1 MKNDKLLTVLVIV
14 CLVLSIF
21 SCAVSVMSLRRLR
34 MHDELLQAMQVL
46 VYTDELSE
54 DELPENA
61 PVVHEGQV
69 MDAAL
74 QDSTQQAQ
82 AQPAEAQAAQ
92 AQQAQSQNAEEN
104 KPAHKHPKKHTVA
117 TKEDQSL
124 HDHLLKII
132 AGESYIDLGLP
143 SGTLW
148 KAENEEGLMD
158 FKTARK
164 KYKKRMPSISQWEEL
179 CKYGEW
185 SWVGNGY
192 EVIGPNG
199 AAIFIPAAGYRNI
212 SGQVGKVGVFGNYW
226 SSTVK
231 NREEAWRFGFEP
243 DKFSMATHSRK
254 YGRSIRLVYKPIIQD
269 DSEE

>member
-1 MKNDKLLTVLVIV
+1 M
-14 CLVLSIF
+14 
-21 SCAVSVMSLRRLR
+21 
-34 MHDELLQAMQVL
+34 
-46 VYTDELSE
+46 
-54 DELPENA
+54 
-61 PVVHEGQV
+61 
-69 MDAAL
+69 
-74 QDSTQQAQ
+74 QDSARQAEPQQAEPQ
-82 AQPAEAQAAQ
+82 QADAPKAEAQPAEA
-92 AQQAQSQNAEEN
+92 S
-104 KPAHKHPKKHTVA
+104 KHAHKHPRKHHTA
-117 TKEDQSL
+117 EAKEDPSL

-132 AGESYIDLGLP
+132 AGESYVDLGLP

-158 FKTARK
+158 FKTARRK
-164 KYKKRMPSISQWEEL
+164 FKKRMPSISQWEEL
-179 CKYGEW
+179 CQYGEW

-212 SGQVGKVGVFGNYW
+212 SGQIGKVGVFGNYW

-231 NREEAWRFGFEP
+231 NREEAWRFGFES